1 MSVLISPIITE
12 KSMNDVANDKF
23 TFKVDSTAN
32 KYAVKKEIEKRFG
45 VNVLNVST
53 IIIKGRKIKVGARR
67 SEKTLSPFKK
77 AIVTL
82 KKGQKI
88 PMFETGTKEG

>member
-1 MSVLISPIITE
+1 MSVLISPVISE
-12 KSMNDVANDKF
+12 KSMNDVANDRF
-23 TFKVDSTAN
+23 TFRVDTKAN
-32 KYAVKKEIEKRFG
+32 KYQVKKEIEKRFG

-53 IIIKGRKIKVGARR
+53 IVIKGRKIKVGARR
-67 SEKTLSPFKK
+67 SEKILSPFKK

>member
-1 MSVLISPIITE
+1 MSVLISPVISE
-12 KSMNDVANDKF
+12 KSMNEVARDRF
-23 TFKVDSTAN
+23 TFRVDSNAN
-32 KYAVKKEIEKRFG
+32 KIAVKKEIEKRFD
-45 VNVLNVST
+45 VNVLNIST
-53 IIIKGRKIKVGARR
+53 VIIKGRKVRVGTRR

>member
-1 MSVLISPIITE
+1 MSVLISPIISE
-12 KSMNDVANDKF
+12 KSMNEVAKDRF
-23 TFKVDSTAN
+23 TFKVDTKAT
-32 KYAVKKEIEKRFG
+32 KDMVKKEIEKRFS
-45 VNVLNVST
+45 VNVLKVST
-53 IIIKGRKIKVGARR
+53 IIIKGRKVGTRTRR
-67 SEKTLSPFKK
+67 NEKILSPFKK